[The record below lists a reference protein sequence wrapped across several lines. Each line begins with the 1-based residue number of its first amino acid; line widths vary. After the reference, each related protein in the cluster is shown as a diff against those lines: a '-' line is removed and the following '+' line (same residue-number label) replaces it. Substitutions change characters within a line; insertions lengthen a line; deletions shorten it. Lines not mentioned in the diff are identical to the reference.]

1 MGSNIIL
8 VGTFENNDTNTR
20 IFLDNK
26 CGCIFS
32 WDRKNKLQSILLH
45 PNYLANQKTDRV
57 GSGISKLGITSLQ
70 QITWNKDM
78 FELYGFDF
86 DQLIVIILYGS
97 VIELYILISDIH

>member
-8 VGTFENNDTNTR
+8 VGTFENNDINTR

-32 WDRKNKLQSILLH
+32 WDRINKLQSILLH
-45 PNYLANQKTDRV
+45 PNQKNDRD
-57 GSGISKLGITSLQ
+57 GPGISNLGITSLQ

-86 DQLIVIILYGS
+86 DQLVVNHPLWKR
-97 VIELYILISDIH
+97 D